1 MSGMGSTPRFLS
13 SSAGTYLSYAITRIP
28 RAPAVLA
35 TRRPTLPTPMMPS
48 VLPFISSRP
57 CERLLPQSAI
67 RVRRSTTTACLANAN
82 MSMTAC
88 SATELE
94 FEPGA
99 WTTAMPRSVAA
110 LRSMVSRPTPCRPTT
125 LSCLQPAIRER
136 VHAGLVRKRM
146 PSASCATL
154 SIPASVSSLDTSTRA
169 SLSSSLM
176 PSAWMGPARTTKGFM
191 ALLFSVW
198 KVGGDLLGG
207 DEHDAGRFQRERPAV
222 EPAEELD
229 LGPPFRAEHAQEL
242 VDGVQADFH
251 LPEEPTI
258 FLEPPALLDAARPRV
273 EAVLDADGGLGQP
286 HHLLGRHAVDGEV
299 AVARVEDEG
308 PAGLEGGAEAVEQ
321 EAVLVVGEEADAG
334 EEIEGEVELAREL
347 HVAHVLAD
355 ELERQPRPR
364 RALLGPLELGLR
376 QVHAG
381 DVEAP
386 AREGEG
392 VAAEAARRVQDP
404 SARAG
409 SHVAEDPA
417 DLRLGVQLGLE
428 ASRDGRPRLL
438 EEPAVEHGRIIPN
451 PLRYGLPSARE
462 RARAKT

>member
-1 MSGMGSTPRFLS
+1 M
-13 SSAGTYLSYAITRIP
+13 TRMP
-28 RAPAVLA
+28 RAAAVLA

-125 LSCLQPAIRER
+125 LSCLQPAMRER
-136 VHAGLVRKRM
+136 VQAGLARKRM
-146 PSASCATL
+146 PSASCAPL
-154 SIPASVSSLDTSTRA
+154 SIPVSVSSLETSTRA

-191 ALLFSVW
+191 GLLLTWGYFRGSVR
-198 KVGGDLLGG
+198 LLGG
-207 DEHDAGRFQRERPAV
+207 DEHDAGRFERERPAV

-229 LGPPFRAEHAQEL
+229 LGPPLRAQHAQEL
-242 VDGVQADFH
+242 VDGVQADLH
-251 LPEEPTI
+251 LPEEAMI
-258 FLEPPALLDAARPRV
+258 LLEPPALLDAARPRI
-273 EAVLDADGGLGQP
+273 EAVLDADGALGQP

-299 AVARVEDEG
+299 AVAGVEDEG
-308 PAGLEGGAEAVEQ
+308 AAGLEGGAEAVEE

-355 ELERQPRPR
+355 ELEGKPRPR

-409 SHVAEDPA
+409 SHVGEDPA
-417 DLRLGVQLGLE
+417 DLRLGVHLGLE
-428 ASRDGRPRLL
+428 TPRDGRPRLL

-451 PLRYGLPSARE
+451 PVFEQRRRKPVDLAPSRS
-462 RARAKT
+462 T